1 MDETIKRSLTEQAAA
16 YMQRAFE
23 LLSEEKKIK
32 PSRENSETITLLE
45 TAMMWNNK
53 DRTIKG
59 ELKPY
64 PTHVTDQNQQ
74 QQG

>member
-1 MDETIKRSLTEQAAA
+1 MAMDNTPTEYAHKAMEKA
-16 YMQRAFE
+16 LEGLR
-23 LLSEEKKIK
+23 EEQKAHN
-32 PSRENSETITLLE
+32 SRENSVAITQLE

-64 PTHVTDQNQQ
+64 PTHV
-74 QQG
+74 